1 MKKIL
6 ISTALLLTAC
16 GSAMAAKNQVDRDD
30 QILLTIDKQPVTL
43 GEFEY
48 LYHKNN
54 SQQVTPQSIDQYLEM
69 FINYKLKVAEAEAA
83 GIDTTATFLNELK
96 GYARDLAQPYLTDQ
110 ATEQKLIDD
119 IYNRLKEEVNVSHI
133 MMFTGN
139 TPNERLANRARLDSI
154 RTVIMAGGDFEA
166 LAAEYSIDRAS
177 RDRGGNM
184 GYITAC
190 RFPYT
195 FEDAAYDTP
204 TGQLSEVI
212 ETPFGI
218 HLVKPIDRRQ
228 ARGEILVQHI
238 LKLTRGLTPDQISA
252 KRHQIDS
259 IHSLLAAGADFDD
272 LAARESEDPGSAR
285 QGGRLPW
292 FSTGRMVKPFE
303 DASYALADGQT
314 SDIVE
319 TDFGFHIIRR
329 LDSKGIESK
338 EAMTPMIK
346 NVIAQDERGSLPRK
360 ATLDRYKQKYNLTMN
375 RPALA
380 MVESVI
386 KSNGSLDS
394 ATIARFA
401 SMPAPLATFA
411 GDRQILL
418 TDLVANVSPME
429 GIDPAQA
436 YDILIQRLDNMVD
449 EAVTNLA
456 VDNME
461 NENADYRNLLK
472 EYRDGILL
480 FDISDRNVWSRA
492 KEDTEGLDKWFKSHR
507 DRYTWESPKFKSYII
522 FATSDSILN
531 VANSFLAENKVDG
544 KDLANTLRQLC
555 GREIRVE
562 RVIAAK
568 GENAIVDYLG
578 FNGEKPAPTGKW
590 ISYTA
595 YQPAIIEAPAEV
607 ADERG
612 AITADY
618 QTYLEQAW
626 IKDMRSRHKI
636 KVNKKV
642 LKMAR

>member
-6 ISTALLLTAC
+6 FSAALLLTAI
-16 GSAMAAKNQVDRDD
+16 GSMTAAKKQIERDD

-54 SQQVTPQSIDQYLEM
+54 TQQVAPQSIDQYLDM
-69 FINYKLKVAEAEAA
+69 FINYKLKVAEAKAV
-83 GIDTTATFLNELK
+83 GIDTTTTFLTEFK

-110 ATEQKLIDD
+110 AVEQQIIDK
-119 IYNRLKEEVNVSHI
+119 IYDRLKEEVNVSHI

-139 TPNERLANRARLDSI
+139 TPAEQKANRARLDSI
-154 RTVIMAGGDFEA
+154 RSVILAGGDFEA
-166 LAAEYSIDRAS
+166 LARDFSIDRAS

-204 TGQLSEVI
+204 VGQLSEVI
-212 ETPFGI
+212 ETPYGI
-218 HLVKPIDRRQ
+218 HLVKPVDRRQ
-228 ARGEILVQHI
+228 ARGQVLVQHI
-238 LKLTRGLTPDQISA
+238 LKLTRDLTPAQIEV

-259 IHSLLAAGADFDD
+259 IHTLLAAGADFDD
-272 LAARESEDPGSAR
+272 LASRESEDPGSAR

-292 FSTGRMVKPFE
+292 FSTGRMVRPFE
-303 DASYALADGQT
+303 DASFSLADGQT
-314 SDIVE
+314 SDIIV

-329 LDSKGIESK
+329 IDSKGIESK
-338 EAMTPMIK
+338 EELTPMIK
-346 NVIAQDERGSLPRK
+346 NIISQDERGAMPRK
-360 ATLDRYKQKYNLTMN
+360 AALDRYKTHYNLQMN

-386 KSNGSLDS
+386 RSNGGLDS
-394 ATIARFA
+394 TVIARFA
-401 SMPAPLATFA
+401 SMPAPVATF
-411 GDRQILL
+411 GDGRQILL
-418 TDLVANVSPME
+418 TEVIANMAPMAGASPE
-429 GIDPAQA
+429 QA
-436 YDILIQRLDNMVD
+436 YSTITRRLDAMID
-449 EAVTNLA
+449 EAITSLA
-456 VDNME
+456 IDNMADE
-461 NENADYRNLLK
+461 NPDYRNLLN

-480 FDISDRNVWSRA
+480 FEISDRNVWSRA
-492 KEDTEGLDKWFKSHR
+492 KDDTEGLDRWFRTHR
-507 DRYTWESPKFKSYII
+507 DRYTWNAPKFKSYII
-522 FATSDSILN
+522 FATNDSILN
-531 VANSFLAENKVDG
+531 VADRFLAENNVEG

-555 GREIRVE
+555 GREVRVE

-578 FNGEKPAPTGKW
+578 FNGEKPASTGKW
-590 ISYTA
+590 ISYMA
-595 YQPAIIEAPAEV
+595 YRPEILETPVEV

-612 AITADY
+612 AITTDY
-618 QTYLEQAW
+618 QVYLEEAW

-636 KVNKKV
+636 KVDKKV
-642 LKMAR
+642 LRQAR

>member
-1 MKKIL
+1 
-6 ISTALLLTAC
+6 
-16 GSAMAAKNQVDRDD
+16 
-30 QILLTIDKQPVTL
+30 L

-110 ATEQKLIDD
+110 DTEQRLIDN

-139 TPNERLANRARLDSI
+139 TPSERQINRARLDSI
-154 RTVIMAGGDFEA
+154 RAVIMAGGDFEA
-166 LAAEYSIDRAS
+166 LAGEYSIDRAS

-204 TGQLSEVI
+204 MGQLSEVI
-212 ETPFGI
+212 ETPFGF
-218 HLVKPIDRRQ
+218 HLVKPVDRRQ

-238 LKLTRGLTPDQISA
+238 LKLTQGLTPDQISA

-303 DASYALADGQT
+303 EASFALADGQT

-329 LDSKGIESK
+329 LDTKGIGSK

-346 NVIAQDERGSLPRK
+346 NVLAQDERGSMPRK
-360 ATLDRYKQKYNLTMN
+360 AALDRYKQKFNLTMN

-386 KSNGSLDS
+386 KSNGCLAS
-394 ATIARFA
+394 AVIAR
-401 SMPAPLATFA
+401 
-411 GDRQILL
+411 
-418 TDLVANVSPME
+418 
-429 GIDPAQA
+429 
-436 YDILIQRLDNMVD
+436 
-449 EAVTNLA
+449 
-456 VDNME
+456 
-461 NENADYRNLLK
+461 
-472 EYRDGILL
+472 
-480 FDISDRNVWSRA
+480 
-492 KEDTEGLDKWFKSHR
+492 
-507 DRYTWESPKFKSYII
+507 
-522 FATSDSILN
+522 
-531 VANSFLAENKVDG
+531 
-544 KDLANTLRQLC
+544 
-555 GREIRVE
+555 
-562 RVIAAK
+562 
-568 GENAIVDYLG
+568 
-578 FNGEKPAPTGKW
+578 
-590 ISYTA
+590 
-595 YQPAIIEAPAEV
+595 
-607 ADERG
+607 
-612 AITADY
+612 
-618 QTYLEQAW
+618 
-626 IKDMRSRHKI
+626 
-636 KVNKKV
+636 
-642 LKMAR
+642 